1 MGVYGSGTKAVGES
15 GGAVPALRPPAGSVR
30 VQQLH
35 PGANGG
41 EPTIVP
47 APPRTAREAVDSGR
61 CVRPGCSGLKQKGY
75 HECAPHRLQTERVKA
90 KRKAQAAEQA
100 KVEQD
105 VARIEN
111 GDVAEHSG
119 FYTVDLADG

>member
-1 MGVYGSGTKAVGES
+1 MGVYGSNTKNVGTT
-15 GGAVPALRPPAGSVR
+15 GGAVPAVRAPAGCVP
-30 VQQLH
+30 VHQLH
-35 PGANGG
+35 PGANGDQ
-41 EPTIVP
+41 PNVVP
-47 APPRTAREAVDSGR
+47 APPRTAREAVDTSR
-61 CVRPGCSGLKQKGY
+61 CVRTGCSGLRQRGY
-75 HECAPHRLQTERVKA
+75 HECAPHRLQTERGKT
-90 KRKAQAAEQA
+90 KRKARELEQA